1 MNRPPRILLGLFALG
16 ALAACSKSDEKP
28 PEVIRP
34 VLSVVVEPRTTQT
47 FGFAGSIEPQISAD
61 LAFRLLG
68 RVVSRDVKVGDI
80 VSKGTTIA
88 ALDPTALE
96 LAVQAATAELS
107 NAEAQFAN
115 AAASEERQ
123 RQLLASANTT
133 QAVFDA
139 AQQARKAAEANVE
152 RAKAALAKS
161 QEQLGYARLFSDFDG
176 VVTAVGAEV
185 GQTVSAGQTVVT
197 VARSDLREA
206 VVDIPDQLT
215 GDLTAGTPF
224 QVILQSLPTIETE
237 AKLREIAPQAE
248 GSTRTRRVKL
258 TLTDP
263 PQAFRLGSTVT
274 ATRMTK
280 VVPTIELPMSA
291 LLEKDGADKV
301 WIVDPQTSSVSAK
314 EIKVAA
320 KGAATFTV
328 AEGLEAGMRVVTA
341 GVHSLS
347 EGQRSKCRRAA
358 SDEGLQSVRLGA
370 QPPLHGLVFHAGL
383 RGGRHLLLSQSRS

>member
-1 MNRPPRILLGLFALG
+1 MNRLVRILLGLFALG
-16 ALAACSKSDEKP
+16 ALGACSKSDQKP
-28 PEVIRP
+28 PEITRP
-34 VLSVVVEPRTTQT
+34 VLSLVVEPRTTRT
-47 FGFAGSIEPQISAD
+47 FGFAGSVEPQVSAD

-80 VSKGTTIA
+80 VTKGTTIA

-96 LAVQAATAELS
+96 LAVQAAKAELS

-123 RQLLASANTT
+123 RQLLASANTS
-133 QAVFDA
+133 QSVFDA
-139 AQQARKAAEANVE
+139 AQQGRKAAEASVE
-152 RAKAALAKS
+152 RAKASLAKS

-185 GQTVSAGQTVVT
+185 GQTVSPGQTVVT

-215 GDLTAGTPF
+215 GDLSAGTPF
-224 QVILQSLPTIETE
+224 QVILQSLPTIQTE

-248 GSTRTRRVKL
+248 GSTRTRRVRL

-274 ATRMTK
+274 ATRVTK
-280 VVPTIELPMSA
+280 VAPTIELPMSA
-291 LLEKDGADKV
+291 LLEKDGAEKV
-301 WIVDPQTSSVSAK
+301 WIVDPQTSSVSARD
-314 EIKVAA
+314 IKLAS
-320 KGAATFTV
+320 KNGGTFTV

-347 EGQRSKCRRAA
+347 EGQKVKVPKGGA
-358 SDEGLQSVRLGA
+358 S
-370 QPPLHGLVFHAGL
+370 
-383 RGGRHLLLSQSRS
+383 

>member
-1 MNRPPRILLGLFALG
+1 MNRLPRILLGLFALG
-16 ALAACSKSDEKP
+16 ALGGCSKSDEKP
-28 PEVIRP
+28 PEIIRP

-47 FGFAGSIEPQISAD
+47 FGFAGSVEPQVSAE

-96 LAVQAATAELS
+96 LAVQAAKAELS

-115 AAASEERQ
+115 ATASEERQ
-123 RQLLASANTT
+123 RQLLAAANTS
-133 QAVFDA
+133 QSVFDA
-139 AQQARKAAEANVE
+139 AQQARKAAEASVE

-161 QEQLGYARLFSDFDG
+161 QEQLGYARLFSEFDG

-185 GQTVSAGQTVVT
+185 GQTVSPGQMVVT

-224 QVILQSLPTIETE
+224 QVILQSLPTIQTE

-248 GSTRTRRVKL
+248 GSTRTRRVRL
-258 TLTDP
+258 ALTDP

-274 ATRMTK
+274 ATRVTK
-280 VVPTIELPMSA
+280 VAPTIELPMSA
-291 LLEKDGADKV
+291 LLEKDGSDKL
-301 WIVDPQTSSVSAK
+301 WIVDPQTSRVSARD
-314 EIKVAA
+314 IKVAS
-320 KGAATFTV
+320 KSGGTFTV

-341 GVHSLS
+341 GVHSLT
-347 EGQRSKCRRAA
+347 EGQKVRVPQGGA
-358 SDEGLQSVRLGA
+358 S
-370 QPPLHGLVFHAGL
+370 
-383 RGGRHLLLSQSRS
+383 

>member
-1 MNRPPRILLGLFALG
+1 MNRLPRILLGLLALG
-16 ALAACSKSDEKP
+16 TLASCSKSDEKP
-28 PEVIRP
+28 PEIIRP
-34 VLSVVVEPRTTQT
+34 VLSVVVEPRTTQIY
-47 FGFAGSIEPQISAD
+47 GFAGSVEPQVSAD

-68 RVVSRDVKVGDI
+68 RVVSRDVNVGDI

-96 LAVQAATAELS
+96 LAVQAAKAELS

-139 AQQARKAAEANVE
+139 AQQARKAAEASVE

-185 GQTVSAGQTVVT
+185 GQTVSPGQTVVT

-224 QVILQSLPTIETE
+224 QVILQSLPTIQTE
-237 AKLREIAPQAE
+237 AKLREVAPQAE

-280 VVPTIELPMSA
+280 VTPTIELPMSA

-301 WIVDPQTSSVSAK
+301 WIVDPGTSSVSARD
-314 EIKVAA
+314 IKIAS
-320 KGAATFTV
+320 KNAATFTV

-347 EGQRSKCRRAA
+347 EGQKVKVPEGGA
-358 SDEGLQSVRLGA
+358 S
-370 QPPLHGLVFHAGL
+370 
-383 RGGRHLLLSQSRS
+383 

>member
-1 MNRPPRILLGLFALG
+1 MNRLPRILLGLFALG
-16 ALAACSKSDEKP
+16 ALAACSKSEEKP
-28 PEVIRP
+28 PEIIRP
-34 VLSVVVEPRTTQT
+34 VLSVVIEPRTTQIY
-47 FGFAGSIEPQISAD
+47 GFAGSVEPQVSAD

-68 RVVSRDVKVGDI
+68 RVVSRDVNVGDI

-96 LAVQAATAELS
+96 LAAQAAKAELS

-123 RQLLASANTT
+123 RQLLASANTS

-139 AQQARKAAEANVE
+139 AQQARKAAEAGVE

-224 QVILQSLPTIETE
+224 QVILQSLPTIQTE
-237 AKLREIAPQAE
+237 AKLREIAPQSE

-274 ATRMTK
+274 ATRVTK
-280 VVPTIELPMSA
+280 VAPTIELPMSA
-291 LLEKDGADKV
+291 LLEKNGADKV
-301 WIVDPQTSSVSAK
+301 WIVDPQTSSVSVK
-314 EIKVAA
+314 EIKVAS
-320 KGAATFTV
+320 KSGGTFTV

-347 EGQRSKCRRAA
+347 EGQKVKVP
-358 SDEGLQSVRLGA
+358 EGGV
-370 QPPLHGLVFHAGL
+370 
-383 RGGRHLLLSQSRS
+383 

>member
-1 MNRPPRILLGLFALG
+1 MNRLPRIMLGLFAVG

-28 PEVIRP
+28 PEIIRP
-34 VLSVVVEPRTTQT
+34 VLSVVVEPQTSQT

-123 RQLLASANTT
+123 RQLLAAANTT

-224 QVILQSLPTIETE
+224 QVILQSLPTIETQ

-258 TLTDP
+258 ALTDP

-280 VVPTIELPMSA
+280 VAPTIELPISA
-291 LLEKDGADKV
+291 LLEKNGSEKV
-301 WIVDPQTSSVSAK
+301 WIVDPQTSSVSAHD
-314 EIKVAA
+314 IKVAS
-320 KGAATFTV
+320 KNGETFTV

-347 EGQRSKCRRAA
+347 EGQKVKVP
-358 SDEGLQSVRLGA
+358 EGGV
-370 QPPLHGLVFHAGL
+370 
-383 RGGRHLLLSQSRS
+383 

>member
-1 MNRPPRILLGLFALG
+1 MKRLLPVLLGLAALG
-16 ALAACSKSDEKP
+16 ACSKSDEKP
-28 PEVIRP
+28 PEIVRP

-47 FGFAGSIEPQISAD
+47 FGFAGSVEPQVSAD

-96 LAVQAATAELS
+96 LAVQAAKAELS

-123 RQLLASANTT
+123 RQLLASANTS
-133 QAVFDA
+133 QSVFDA
-139 AQQARKAAEANVE
+139 AQQARKAAEASVE
-152 RAKAALAKS
+152 RAKASLAKS

-185 GQTVSAGQTVVT
+185 GQTVSPGQTIVT

-215 GDLTAGTPF
+215 GDLSAGTPF
-224 QVILQSLPTIETE
+224 QVILQSLPTIQTE
-237 AKLREIAPQAE
+237 AKLREIAPQSE

-280 VVPTIELPMSA
+280 VVPTIELPISA
-291 LLEKDGADKV
+291 LLEKDGSEKV
-301 WIVDPQTSSVSAK
+301 WIVDPKTSSVSAHD
-314 EIKVAA
+314 IKVAS
-320 KGAATFTV
+320 KNGGTFTV
-328 AEGLEAGMRVVTA
+328 AEGLDAGMRVVTA
-341 GVHSLS
+341 GVHSLVDGQKVKVP
-347 EGQRSKCRRAA
+347 EGGA
-358 SDEGLQSVRLGA
+358 S
-370 QPPLHGLVFHAGL
+370 
-383 RGGRHLLLSQSRS
+383 

>member
-1 MNRPPRILLGLFALG
+1 MNRLPRIVLGLLALG
-16 ALAACSKSDEKP
+16 ALAACSKSEEKP
-28 PEVIRP
+28 PEIIRP

-47 FGFAGSIEPQISAD
+47 FGFAGSVEPEVSAD

-96 LAVQAATAELS
+96 LAVQAAKAELS

-139 AQQARKAAEANVE
+139 AQQARKAAEASVE

-224 QVILQSLPTIETE
+224 QVILQSLPTIETQ
-237 AKLREIAPQAE
+237 AKLREVAPQAE

-258 TLTDP
+258 TLIDP

-274 ATRMTK
+274 ATRVTK
-280 VVPTIELPMSA
+280 VAPTIELPMSA
-291 LLEKDGADKV
+291 LLEKNGADKV
-301 WIVDPQTSSVSAK
+301 WIVDPQTSSVSTK
-314 EIKVAA
+314 EIKVTA
-320 KGAATFTV
+320 KGAATFIV

-347 EGQRSKCRRAA
+347 EGQKVKVP
-358 SDEGLQSVRLGA
+358 EGGV
-370 QPPLHGLVFHAGL
+370 
-383 RGGRHLLLSQSRS
+383 

>member
-1 MNRPPRILLGLFALG
+1 MKRLLPVLLGLAALG
-16 ALAACSKSDEKP
+16 ACSKSDEKP
-28 PEVIRP
+28 PEIVRP

-47 FGFAGSIEPQISAD
+47 FGFAGSVEPQVSAD

-96 LAVQAATAELS
+96 LAVQAAKAELS

-123 RQLLASANTT
+123 RQLLASANAS
-133 QAVFDA
+133 QSVFDA
-139 AQQARKAAEANVE
+139 AQQARKAAEASVE
-152 RAKAALAKS
+152 RAKASLAKS

-185 GQTVSAGQTVVT
+185 GQTVSPGQTVVT

-215 GDLTAGTPF
+215 GDLSAGTPF
-224 QVILQSLPTIETE
+224 QVILQSLPTIQTE
-237 AKLREIAPQAE
+237 AKLREIAPQSE

-280 VVPTIELPMSA
+280 VVPTIELPISA
-291 LLEKDGADKV
+291 LLEKDGSEKV
-301 WIVDPQTSSVSAK
+301 WIVDPKTSSVSAHDV
-314 EIKVAA
+314 KVAS
-320 KGAATFTV
+320 KNGGTFTV
-328 AEGLEAGMRVVTA
+328 AEGLDAGMRVVTA
-341 GVHSLS
+341 GVHSLVDGQKVKVP
-347 EGQRSKCRRAA
+347 EGGA
-358 SDEGLQSVRLGA
+358 S
-370 QPPLHGLVFHAGL
+370 
-383 RGGRHLLLSQSRS
+383 

>member
-1 MNRPPRILLGLFALG
+1 MNRLPRMLLGLFALG
-16 ALAACSKSDEKP
+16 ALAACSKSEEKP
-28 PEVIRP
+28 PEIIRP
-34 VLSVVVEPRTTQT
+34 VLSVVIEPRTTQIY
-47 FGFAGSIEPQISAD
+47 GFAGSVEPQVSAD

-96 LAVQAATAELS
+96 LAAQAATAELS

-133 QAVFDA
+133 QAVFDT
-139 AQQARKAAEANVE
+139 AQQARKAAEASVE

-224 QVILQSLPTIETE
+224 QVILQSLPTIQTE

-274 ATRMTK
+274 ATRVTK
-280 VVPTIELPMSA
+280 VAPTIELPISA
-291 LLEKDGADKV
+291 LLEKNGADKV

-328 AEGLEAGMRVVTA
+328 TEGLEAGMRVVTA

-347 EGQRSKCRRAA
+347 EGQKVKVL
-358 SDEGLQSVRLGA
+358 EGGV
-370 QPPLHGLVFHAGL
+370 
-383 RGGRHLLLSQSRS
+383 

>member
-1 MNRPPRILLGLFALG
+1 MRSLPYLMLGLLALG
-16 ALAACSKSDEKP
+16 ALTACSKSEEKP
-28 PEVIRP
+28 PEIIRP
-34 VLSVVVEPRTTQT
+34 VLSVVIEPRTTQT
-47 FGFAGSIEPQISAD
+47 YGFAGSVEPQVSAD

-80 VSKGTTIA
+80 ISKGTTIA

-96 LAVQAATAELS
+96 LAVQAARAELS

-123 RQLLASANTT
+123 RQLLAAANTS

-139 AQQARKAAEANVE
+139 AQQARKAAEAGVE
-152 RAKAALAKS
+152 KAKAALAKS

-185 GQTVSAGQTVVT
+185 GQTVSPGQTVVT
-197 VARSDLREA
+197 VARSDLRDA

-215 GDLTAGTPF
+215 GDLAAGTPF
-224 QVILQSLPTIETE
+224 DIILQSLPTIHTE

-248 GSTRTRRVKL
+248 GSTRTRRVRL
-258 TLTDP
+258 TLTEP

-274 ATRMTK
+274 ATRVAT
-280 VVPTIELPMSA
+280 VAPTIELPLSA
-291 LLEKDGADKV
+291 LLEKNGGDKV
-301 WIVDPQTSSVSAK
+301 WIVDEQTSSVSTRD
-314 EIKVAA
+314 IKIAS
-320 KGAATFTV
+320 KGAASFTV

-341 GVHSLS
+341 GVHSLV
-347 EGQRSKCRRAA
+347 EGQKVKIPQ
-358 SDEGLQSVRLGA
+358 GGA
-370 QPPLHGLVFHAGL
+370 I
-383 RGGRHLLLSQSRS
+383 

>member
-1 MNRPPRILLGLFALG
+1 MRRLPHLMLGLFALG
-16 ALAACSKSDEKP
+16 TLVSCSKSEEKP
-28 PEVIRP
+28 PEIIRP
-34 VLSVVVEPRTTQT
+34 VLSVVIEPRTTQT
-47 FGFAGSIEPQISAD
+47 FGFAGSVEPQVSAD

-68 RVVSRDVKVGDI
+68 RVVSRDVNVGDI

-96 LAVQAATAELS
+96 LAVQAAKAELS

-123 RQLLASANTT
+123 RQLLAAANTT

-139 AQQARKAAEANVE
+139 AQQARKAAEAGVE
-152 RAKAALAKS
+152 RAKASLAKS

-176 VVTAVGAEV
+176 VVTATGAEV
-185 GQTVSAGQTVVT
+185 GQTVSPGQTVVT

-206 VVDIPDQLT
+206 VVDIPDQLI

-224 QVILQSLPTIETE
+224 QVILQSLPTIQTE

-248 GSTRTRRVKL
+248 GSTRTRRVRL

-274 ATRMTK
+274 ATRVTK
-280 VVPTIELPMSA
+280 VAPTIELPMSA
-291 LLEKDGADKV
+291 LLEKDGVDKV

-314 EIKVAA
+314 DIKVAA

-328 AEGLEAGMRVVTA
+328 AGGLEAGMRVVTA

-347 EGQRSKCRRAA
+347 EGQKVKVP
-358 SDEGLQSVRLGA
+358 EGGV
-370 QPPLHGLVFHAGL
+370 
-383 RGGRHLLLSQSRS
+383 

>member
-1 MNRPPRILLGLFALG
+1 MNRLPRIMLGLFALG

-47 FGFAGSIEPQISAD
+47 FGFAGSVEPQVSAD

-68 RVVSRDVKVGDI
+68 RIVSRDVKVGDI

-96 LAVQAATAELS
+96 LAVQAAKAELS

-133 QAVFDA
+133 QAVFDS

-215 GDLTAGTPF
+215 GDLAAGTPF

-237 AKLREIAPQAE
+237 AKLREIAPQSE

-258 TLTDP
+258 TLVDP

-274 ATRMTK
+274 ATRVTK
-280 VVPTIELPMSA
+280 VAPTIELPMSA

-328 AEGLEAGMRVVTA
+328 AEGLEAGTRVVTA

-347 EGQRSKCRRAA
+347 EGQKVKVL
-358 SDEGLQSVRLGA
+358 EGGV
-370 QPPLHGLVFHAGL
+370 
-383 RGGRHLLLSQSRS
+383 

>member
-1 MNRPPRILLGLFALG
+1 MSRLPGVCALILVAS
-16 ALAACSKSDEKP
+16 LAACSRSEEKP
-28 PEVIRP
+28 PEIIRP
-34 VLSVVVEPRTTQT
+34 VLSVVVEPKSVET
-47 FGFAGSIEPQISAD
+47 FGFAGSVEPQYSAD

-96 LAVQAATAELS
+96 LAVQASKADLS

-115 AAASEERQ
+115 AAASEDRQ
-123 RQLLASANTT
+123 RQLLASANTS

-139 AQQARKAAEANVE
+139 AQQARQAAAAGVE
-152 RAKAALAKS
+152 RANAALAKS

-185 GQTVSAGQTVVT
+185 GQTVSPGQTVVT
-197 VARSDLREA
+197 VARTDPREA

-215 GDLTAGTPF
+215 GDLTVGTPF
-224 QVILQSLPTIETE
+224 QIILQSLPTITTE

-248 GSTRTRRVKL
+248 GSTRTRRVRL
-258 TLTDP
+258 TLVDP
-263 PQAFRLGSTVT
+263 PAAFRLGSTVT

-280 VVPTIELPMSA
+280 VAPTIELPMSA

-301 WIVDPQTSSVSAK
+301 WIVDPQSSSVSAR
-314 EIKVAA
+314 EIKIAS
-320 KGAATFTV
+320 KSGGGFTV

-341 GVHSLS
+341 GVHSLV
-347 EGQRSKCRRAA
+347 EGQKVKVP
-358 SDEGLQSVRLGA
+358 EGGV
-370 QPPLHGLVFHAGL
+370 
-383 RGGRHLLLSQSRS
+383 

>member
-1 MNRPPRILLGLFALG
+1 MNRLPRIVFGLFALG
-16 ALAACSKSDEKP
+16 ALAACSKSEEKP
-28 PEVIRP
+28 PEIIRP
-34 VLSVVVEPRTTQT
+34 VLSVVIEPRTTQIY
-47 FGFAGSIEPQISAD
+47 GFAGSVEPQVSAD

-133 QAVFDA
+133 QAVFDT
-139 AQQARKAAEANVE
+139 AQQARKAAEASVE

-224 QVILQSLPTIETE
+224 QVILQSLPTIQTE

-274 ATRMTK
+274 ATRVTK
-280 VVPTIELPMSA
+280 VAPTIELPISA
-291 LLEKDGADKV
+291 LLEKNGADKV

-328 AEGLEAGMRVVTA
+328 TGGLEAGMRVVTA

-347 EGQRSKCRRAA
+347 EGQKVKVP
-358 SDEGLQSVRLGA
+358 EGGV
-370 QPPLHGLVFHAGL
+370 
-383 RGGRHLLLSQSRS
+383 

>member
-1 MNRPPRILLGLFALG
+1 MSRLQRLAPLLILA
-16 ALAACSKSDEKP
+16 ALAACSRSEEKP
-28 PEVIRP
+28 PEIVRP
-34 VLSVVVEPRTTQT
+34 VLSVIVEPKSVET
-47 FGFAGSIEPQISAD
+47 FGFAGSVEPQYSAD

-96 LAVQAATAELS
+96 LAVQASKADLS
-107 NAEAQFAN
+107 NAQAQFAN

-123 RQLLASANTT
+123 RQLLASANTS

-139 AQQARKAAEANVE
+139 AQQARQAAAAGVE
-152 RAKAALAKS
+152 RANAALAKS

-185 GQTVSAGQTVVT
+185 GQTVSPGQTVVT
-197 VARSDLREA
+197 VARTDPREA

-215 GDLTAGTPF
+215 GNLTVGTPF
-224 QVILQSLPTIETE
+224 KIILQSLPSITTE

-248 GSTRTRRVKL
+248 GSTRTRRVRL

-263 PQAFRLGSTVT
+263 PPAFRLGSTIT

-280 VVPTIELPMSA
+280 VAPTIELPISA
-291 LLEKDGADKV
+291 LLQKDGADKV
-301 WIVDPQTSSVSAK
+301 WIVDQQSSSVSAR
-314 EIKVAA
+314 EIKIAS
-320 KGAATFTV
+320 KNGGSFTV

-347 EGQRSKCRRAA
+347 EGQKVKVP
-358 SDEGLQSVRLGA
+358 EGGV
-370 QPPLHGLVFHAGL
+370 
-383 RGGRHLLLSQSRS
+383 

>member
-1 MNRPPRILLGLFALG
+1 MSRLPHILLGVLVLG
-16 ALAACSKSDEKP
+16 TLASCSKSDEKP
-28 PEVIRP
+28 PEIIRP
-34 VLSVVVEPRTTQT
+34 VLSMVIEPRTTQV
-47 FGFAGSIEPQISAD
+47 FGFAGSVEPQVSAD

-68 RVVSRDVKVGDI
+68 RVVSRDVNVGDI
-80 VSKGTTIA
+80 VSRGTTIA
-88 ALDPTALE
+88 ALDPTAME
-96 LAVQAATAELS
+96 LAVQAAKAELS
-107 NAEAQFAN
+107 NAGAQFAN

-123 RQLLASANTT
+123 RQLLTSANTT

-139 AQQARKAAEANVE
+139 AQQARKATEAGVE
-152 RAKAALAKS
+152 RAKASLAKS

-185 GQTVSAGQTVVT
+185 GQTVSPGQTVVT

-215 GDLTAGTPF
+215 GDLAAGTPF
-224 QVILQSLPTIETE
+224 QVILQSLPTIQTE
-237 AKLREIAPQAE
+237 AKLREIAPQSE

-263 PQAFRLGSTVT
+263 PQSFRLGSTVT

-280 VVPTIELPMSA
+280 VAPTIELPMSA
-291 LLEKDGADKV
+291 LLEKNGSDKV
-301 WIVDPQTSSVSAK
+301 WIVDPQTSSVSARD
-314 EIKVAA
+314 IKIAS
-320 KGAATFTV
+320 KNGGTFTV

-347 EGQRSKCRRAA
+347 EGQKVKVPEGGA
-358 SDEGLQSVRLGA
+358 S
-370 QPPLHGLVFHAGL
+370 
-383 RGGRHLLLSQSRS
+383 